1 MATCIIAMAREPS
14 GAALGPSGVARMVV
28 IPVRFQNPTVSPD
41 SVPLATGSSKL
52 ESAAVDGARLAAY
65 GPTCNATVPSTTTS
79 MVANLRVM
87 MSFLAG
93 SSGHGAAR

>member
-1 MATCIIAMAREPS
+1 
-14 GAALGPSGVARMVV
+14 MVL
-28 IPVRFQNPTVSPD
+28 IPMRFQNPTVSPD
-41 SVPLATGSSKL
+41 SDPLVTGSSKL
-52 ESAAVDGARLAAY
+52 ESEAVGGAGLAAY
-65 GPTCNATVPSTTTS
+65 GPACNATVASTTTS